1 MVRDVFFI
9 SLFHGALSRQPLW
22 LGFYLPIVDCGFGIP
37 GNRTVATDLGTSAAP
52 AGA

>member
-1 MVRDVFFI
+1 MVRDVFLI
-9 SLFHGALSRQPLW
+9 SLFHGALSCRPLW

-37 GNRTVATDLGTSAAP
+37 GNHSVATDLGTSAAP